1 MIHLFF
7 TIYFKIA
14 VVLTPF
20 AVLTMFLAL
29 TEGHTEAQKSKLAL
43 RVSSAALVVI
53 FSVFFC
59 GKWIFPLFGL
69 TLASFEIGAGVL
81 LFLTAIALVQ
91 GKVDVERD
99 PDKSD
104 PAVVPLAIPIM
115 VGPGTIGTLM
125 VMGATQSFS
134 ATGVVSAVALLTAT
148 CSVCLL
154 LFISSAVER
163 ALGRMRLAVLSKLSG
178 LLLASLAAQMV
189 FTGIRNFM
197 IK

>member
-7 TIYFKIA
+7 TIYLKIA

-29 TEGHTEAQKSKLAL
+29 TEGYSEAEKRKLAL
-43 RVSSAALVVI
+43 RVSIAAFVVV

-69 TLASFEIGAGVL
+69 TLESFEIGAGVL
-81 LFLTAIALVQ
+81 LFLTALTLVQ
-91 GKVDVERD
+91 GKVDVERN
-99 PDKSD
+99 PDRSD

-125 VMGATQSFS
+125 VMGSTQTLST
-134 ATGVVSAVALLTAT
+134 AGVLSAVALLTAT

-163 ALGRMRLAVLSKLSG
+163 ALGRTRLTVLSKLSG

-189 FTGIRNFM
+189 FTGIRYFM
-197 IK
+197 VK